1 MYCWSQSLLAQW
13 RRCPVAGGYRR
24 TTVASGMAVNI
35 GSASVVFERFKA
47 LCWHVMRLGEAAHS
61 GWVSKHHY
69 RSETVERR
77 WKFDSGAAVTSTV
90 PEPARESSARS
101 RPAGSACAA
110 ELVWTQQ
117 ANSLGKLPVA
127 ASLPWQADGRRD
139 TVVTRHRRC
148 HATAASRDFFC
159 VLSVVQGSTYIVHVL
174 S

>member
-1 MYCWSQSLLAQW
+1 
-13 RRCPVAGGYRR
+13 VAGGYRR

-110 ELVWTQQ
+110 ARLDAT
-117 ANSLGKLPVA
+117 ALASCRSLHLCLGKLTA
-127 ASLPWQADGRRD
+127 AATPSLLD
-139 TVVTRHRRC
+139 TVVVTRRRRRVTSF
-148 HATAASRDFFC
+148 AF
-159 VLSVVQGSTYIVHVL
+159 
-174 S
+174 